1 MLTTLTSDHP
11 PLTAPELDRES
22 WEAHAGE
29 LDPTGIWEG
38 TLTGMLGAGLSEDEG
53 PLELQLWRDEN
64 GNLTGTMRNPMQTVA
79 LPQVDFDASTG
90 HMRTSYGFRDI
101 EIVVQGK
108 LTEGQLSG
116 EWEGTGM
123 GIGGRWSTMEQGQ
136 SAQLQDQHP
145 AAGIWNLTLQG
156 LSAIGLPT
164 DEAPIALEVTAEGSK
179 LELSLIHI

>member
-1 MLTTLTSDHP
+1 MI
-11 PLTAPELDRES
+11 DRES

-79 LPQVDFDASTG
+79 LPQVEFDASTG

-108 LTEGQLSG
+108 LAEGQLSG
-116 EWEGTGM
+116 SGKLLAWVSGTLVHHGTRT
-123 GIGGRWSTMEQGQ
+123 IGPAPRSTPRGRNLEP
-136 SAQLQDQHP
+136 H
-145 AAGIWNLTLQG
+145 AARVERV
-156 LSAIGLPT
+156 GLPT

-179 LELSLIHI
+179 LEASFMAMGQEARSKI